1 VVLVIVVLQVLTEL
15 VVGRN
20 YAVALLF
27 ITPLALMMGQLV
39 HAAPPGPL
47 LRDRLLETV
56 LGVLVG
62 AVVLLLVPD
71 REGLEPT

>member
-1 VVLVIVVLQVLTEL
+1 VWAVLDIVVLQVLTEP

-27 ITPLALMMGQLV
+27 ITPLAL
-39 HAAPPGPL
+39 
-47 LRDRLLETV
+47 
-56 LGVLVG
+56 VG

-71 REGLEPT
+71 RKGR